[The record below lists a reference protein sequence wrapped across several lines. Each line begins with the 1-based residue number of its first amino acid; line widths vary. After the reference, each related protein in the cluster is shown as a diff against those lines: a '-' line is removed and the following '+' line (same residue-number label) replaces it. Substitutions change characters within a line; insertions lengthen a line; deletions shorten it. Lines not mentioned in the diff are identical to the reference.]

1 MRTRALFLAL
11 SFFAVP
17 AWGAPNVPQAVQKQ
31 NLEHIQNEVKRLEAS
46 GWRLKDAPAV
56 SDAVAPVEAASVE
69 TLHLPKRGPGRPPKP
84 RAS

>member
-1 MRTRALFLAL
+1 MSVIYLVHEKHGTHVAYSLD
-11 SFFAVP
+11 
-17 AWGAPNVPQAVQKQ
+17 
-31 NLEHIQNEVKRLEAS
+31 EVKRLEAS

-56 SDAVAPVEAASVE
+56 SDASPPVQDEPQ

>member
-1 MRTRALFLAL
+1 MSVIYL
-11 SFFAVP
+11 VHEKH
-17 AWGAPNVPQAVQKQ
+17 GAHVAYSDD
-31 NLEHIQNEVKRLEAS
+31 EVRKLEAC

-56 SDAVAPVEAASVE
+56 SGAAPPVQEAPT

>member
-1 MRTRALFLAL
+1 MSVIYLVHEKHGTHVAY
-11 SFFAVP
+11 SMD
-17 AWGAPNVPQAVQKQ
+17 
-31 NLEHIQNEVKRLEAS
+31 EVKRLEAS

-56 SDAVAPVEAASVE
+56 SDAVAPVPEPVQ

>member
-1 MRTRALFLAL
+1 MSVIYLVHEKHGTHVAYSLD
-11 SFFAVP
+11 
-17 AWGAPNVPQAVQKQ
+17 
-31 NLEHIQNEVKRLEAS
+31 EVKRLEAS